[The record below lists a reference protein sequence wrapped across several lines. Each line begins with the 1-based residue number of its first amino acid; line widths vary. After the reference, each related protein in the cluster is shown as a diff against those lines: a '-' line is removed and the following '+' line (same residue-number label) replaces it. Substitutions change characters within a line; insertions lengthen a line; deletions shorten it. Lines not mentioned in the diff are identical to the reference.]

1 VARDGGVDRSQPALP
16 GLSVVE
22 TVSPSAPSAER
33 SGRPAPTAGSS
44 RPARADRLWEQVF
57 SRANLLRALQRVER
71 NGGAPGVDAMTT
83 TQLRPWLHQHW
94 AQVRQALHE
103 GSYRPSPVRQVVI
116 PKPDGGQRQLGVPT
130 VGDRLIQ
137 QAIAQVLSPLFDPSF
152 SESSFGFRPGRSAHQ
167 AVTAAKG
174 YVLQGRAW
182 VVDVDLDRFFDRVQH
197 DVLLARVARRVA
209 DRRLLRLIRRYL
221 DAGIMV
227 DGVKQPSAQGT
238 PQGSPLSPLLA
249 NIMLD
254 DLDRQLEARGH
265 RFVRYA
271 DDLRVF
277 VCSQRAAGRVLASV
291 TAFVEQRLKLRVN
304 QNKSTVST
312 AAASSLLGFG
322 LFLDDDQIRLT
333 VHPRALARVRR
344 RVRLLT
350 SRTWGVSMADRIR
363 ALNKFIAG
371 WCAYYGFA
379 ETQSVFR
386 SLDGWVR
393 RRLRQVRWKE
403 WKRNRTRRHN
413 LIILGIPPHL
423 ARQWGGSGKGS
434 WPVAG
439 SFLNRALPNR
449 YWHDLGLRGFDH
461 HWQRLRNT

>member
-1 VARDGGVDRSQPALP
+1 LDSCESREASGVHDGTRV
-16 GLSVVE
+16 
-22 TVSPSAPSAER
+22 
-33 SGRPAPTAGSS
+33 SGR
-44 RPARADRLWEQVF
+44 
-57 SRANLLRALQRVER
+57 
-71 NGGAPGVDAMTT
+71 
-83 TQLRPWLHQHW
+83 
-94 AQVRQALHE
+94 
-103 GSYRPSPVRQVVI
+103 
-116 PKPDGGQRQLGVPT
+116 
-130 VGDRLIQ
+130 
-137 QAIAQVLSPLFDPSF
+137 SPLQDEEP
-152 SESSFGFRPGRSAHQ
+152 
-167 AVTAAKG
+167 
-174 YVLQGRAW
+174 
-182 VVDVDLDRFFDRVQH
+182 DLDRFFDRVQH

-291 TAFVEQRLKLRVN
+291 TAFVEQ
-304 QNKSTVST
+304 
-312 AAASSLLGFG
+312 
-322 LFLDDDQIRLT
+322 
-333 VHPRALARVRR
+333 
-344 RVRLLT
+344 RLLT